1 MSPATGWACR
11 RLITKNKKR
20 ARPHIHFY
28 SHIIVLMRW
37 TRSRGMFESDV
48 LLKEVRDAARRRS
61 PFALCPATGALEC
74 VRVVR
79 GVSGAAESECQVRV
93 RIPEQRS
100 LYRAVAAAYKT
111 GAGVNVVAYG
121 PKAHAMYDRGQF
133 VVKEMGVKFM
143 TLEKMWPSS
152 LPAKDTKKSK
162 DVAQVQATPNIVLQE
177 PEKEAVNKTETQRA
191 EIPVTRFYSRPT
203 STILNVRPQLPM
215 TNVRPQF
222 TAQTIVR
229 SIRTVHNGTEYRS
242 RLEARFAQLL
252 DALHVRFLYEPVRL
266 NQTSG
271 GTYTIDFFLPAQQLY
286 VELKPKRPHIEEE
299 AKCERMSRSGF
310 RVVLLYG
317 SSVAKMPFRSEMFR
331 GRSHRDYVHHDA
343 LRGMA
348 WVDGKKLPGDTVFVR
363 GPGTS
368 PLAAGLPTDA
378 VYLDQVVTTDDTRW
392 NHPVIQTAMRSL
404 YV

>member
-1 MSPATGWACR
+1 MS
-11 RLITKNKKR
+11 L
-20 ARPHIHFY
+20 F
-28 SHIIVLMRW
+28 LMRW

-79 GVSGAAESECQVRV
+79 GVSGVAESECQVRV

-152 LPAKDTKKSK
+152 LSAAKDTKKSK
-162 DVAQVQATPNIVLQE
+162 DVAQVQATPNVVQE
-177 PEKEAVNKTETQRA
+177 PEKQPEKQPATQRA

-203 STILNVRPQLPM
+203 STMTRPQLTLTNVRPQL
-215 TNVRPQF
+215 TVANVKPQF
-222 TAQTIVR
+222 TPQTIVR

-252 DALHVRFLYEPVRL
+252 DALHVRFVYEPVRL

-348 WVDGKKLPGDTVFVR
+348 WVDGKKLAGDTVFVR

-368 PLAAGLPTDA
+368 LLAAGLPTDA

-392 NHPVIQTAMRSL
+392 NHPIIQTAMRSL